1 MRVKW
6 TSIHSVV
13 EANPAAPWIGA
24 GLAEGLKREAATVED
39 KKEKEKTRGERALT
53 RLRRGR

>member
-13 EANPAAPWIGA
+13 EANPAAPWIGP
-24 GLAEGLKREAATVED
+24 GLAERMKREAATVQG
-39 KKEKEKTRGERALT
+39 KKEKEKTRGERAI
-53 RLRRGR
+53 RRGR

>member
-13 EANPAAPWIGA
+13 EANPTAPWIGP
-24 GLAEGLKREAATVED
+24 GLAEPMKREVATAQD
-39 KKEKEKTRGERALT
+39 KKEKEKTRGERAVT
-53 RLRRGR
+53 GLRRGR

>member
-13 EANPAAPWIGA
+13 EASPAAPWIGP
-24 GLAEGLKREAATVED
+24 GLAEGMKREAATVED
-39 KKEKEKTRGERALT
+39 KKEKEKTRGERAVT

>member
-13 EANPAAPWIGA
+13 EANSAAPWIGP
-24 GLAEGLKREAATVED
+24 GLAEGMKREAAPVQDE
-39 KKEKEKTRGERALT
+39 KEKEKTRGERALK